1 MLRQHVRHFVT
12 ELDALLRREH
22 EHDYCGLAYADDPG
36 QPAGT
41 VVLAAPAPGQP
52 GTWELMAETKIA
64 VVDMGEVFQKLPQR
78 EAVSKKLKGEFEPRM
93 RELQKLEQEGQKLV
107 EKFRKDEAFMSA
119 EQKKQSQE
127 KLAKLQ
133 MEFNQKRQAF
143 EQDNGR
149 RQSEERNK
157 ILTKVQAAIDS
168 IAKSN
173 GYDLVLERNAAPYA
187 ASKLDISG
195 QVISQVSKSN

>member
-1 MLRQHVRHFVT
+1 
-12 ELDALLRREH
+12 
-22 EHDYCGLAYADDPG
+22 
-36 QPAGT
+36 
-41 VVLAAPAPGQP
+41 
-52 GTWELMAETKIA
+52 
-64 VVDMGEVFQKLPQR
+64 
-78 EAVSKKLKGEFEPRM
+78 
-93 RELQKLEQEGQKLV
+93 
-107 EKFRKDEAFMSA
+107 
-119 EQKKQSQE
+119 
-127 KLAKLQ
+127 

-187 ASKLDISG
+187 ASKLDISS

>member
-1 MLRQHVRHFVT
+1 MNK
-12 ELDALLRREH
+12 ALKVA
-22 EHDYCGLAYADDPG
+22 GLSFALMA
-36 QPAGT
+36 AGMGSA
-41 VVLAAPAPGQP
+41 L
-52 GTWELMAETKIA
+52 AETKIA

-93 RELQKLEQEGQKLV
+93 RELQKLESDGQALV
-107 EKFRKDEAFMSA
+107 EKFKKDEAFMSA
-119 EQKKQSQE
+119 DQKKQNQE

-149 RQSEERNK
+149 RQSEERG
-157 ILTKVQAAIDS
+157 IDS

-187 ASKLDISG
+187 ASKLDISA

>member
-1 MLRQHVRHFVT
+1 MNK
-12 ELDALLRREH
+12 ALKVA
-22 EHDYCGLAYADDPG
+22 GLSFALMA
-36 QPAGT
+36 AGMGS
-41 VVLAAPAPGQP
+41 AF
-52 GTWELMAETKIA
+52 AETKIA

-78 EAVSKKLKGEFEPRM
+78 EAVAKKLKGEFEPRM
-93 RELQKLEQEGQKLV
+93 RELQKLESDGQALV
-107 EKFRKDEAFMSA
+107 EKFKKDEASMSA

-157 ILTKVQAAIDS
+157 ILTKVQAAIDA

>member
-1 MLRQHVRHFVT
+1 MNK
-12 ELDALLRREH
+12 ALKVA
-22 EHDYCGLAYADDPG
+22 GLSFA
-36 QPAGT
+36 
-41 VVLAAPAPGQP
+41 
-52 GTWELMAETKIA
+52 LMAAGMGSALADTKIA

-93 RELQKLEQEGQKLV
+93 RELQKLESDGQKLV
-107 EKFRKDEAFMSA
+107 EKFKKDEAFMSA
-119 EQKKQSQE
+119 DQKKQNQE

-187 ASKLDISG
+187 ASKLDISA

>member
-1 MLRQHVRHFVT
+1 
-12 ELDALLRREH
+12 
-22 EHDYCGLAYADDPG
+22 
-36 QPAGT
+36 
-41 VVLAAPAPGQP
+41 
-52 GTWELMAETKIA
+52 
-64 VVDMGEVFQKLPQR
+64 
-78 EAVSKKLKGEFEPRM
+78 M
-93 RELQKLEQEGQKLV
+93 RELQKLESDGQALV
-107 EKFRKDEAFMSA
+107 EKFKKDEAFMSA

-157 ILTKVQAAIDS
+157 ILTKVQAAIDA

>member
-1 MLRQHVRHFVT
+1 MKTCRTLLRHQQPDGHRQHRRRVT
-12 ELDALLRREH
+12 AHVGAVHQLLHLRIEAVGVGVEYLGGIHRERGVDVDRDARNGPFLE
-22 EHDYCGLAYADDPG
+22 
-36 QPAGT
+36 
-41 VVLAAPAPGQP
+41 
-52 GTWELMAETKIA
+52 
-64 VVDMGEVFQKLPQR
+64 KLPQR
-78 EAVSKKLKGEFEPRM
+78 EAVAKKLKGEFEPRM
-93 RELQKLEQEGQKLV
+93 RELQKLESDGQALV
-107 EKFRKDEAFMSA
+107 EKFKKDEAFMSN
-119 EQKKQSQE
+119 EQKKQNQE

-157 ILTKVQAAIDS
+157 ILTKVQAAIDA

>member
-1 MLRQHVRHFVT
+1 MNK
-12 ELDALLRREH
+12 ALKVA
-22 EHDYCGLAYADDPG
+22 GLSFALMA
-36 QPAGT
+36 AGMGS
-41 VVLAAPAPGQP
+41 A
-52 GTWELMAETKIA
+52 WAETKIA

-78 EAVSKKLKGEFEPRM
+78 EAVAKKLKGEFEPRM
-93 RELQKLEQEGQKLV
+93 RELQTLESDGQDLV
-107 EKFRKDEAFMSA
+107 EKFKKDEAFMSN
-119 EQKKQSQE
+119 EQKKQNQE

-157 ILTKVQAAIDS
+157 ILTKVQAAIDA